1 MSQLLVVCSD
11 LIFTTKI
18 TGTAHALGL
27 KTKVLPTGSSME
39 GNADI
44 SKVVV
49 DLNTIGTTRE
59 ELARVREVF
68 PLPTTLIAFGSHVE
82 AERLREARQAGFD
95 RVLPRSE
102 FSARLVDLLSP

>member
-1 MSQLLVVCSD
+1 MP
-11 LIFTTKI
+11 
-18 TGTAHALGL
+18 LGL
-27 KTKVLPTGSSME
+27 KTKVVPSGSAME

-49 DLNTIGTTRE
+49 DLNAIGTTRE
-59 ELARVREVF
+59 ELVRVRAAF

-82 AERLREARQAGFD
+82 ADRLRDARQAGFD